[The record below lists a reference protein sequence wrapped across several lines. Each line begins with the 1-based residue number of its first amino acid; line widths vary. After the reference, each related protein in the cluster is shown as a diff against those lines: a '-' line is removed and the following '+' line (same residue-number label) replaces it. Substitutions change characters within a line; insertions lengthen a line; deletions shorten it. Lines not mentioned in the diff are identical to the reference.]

1 MVDAF
6 MGLRNDTRQ
15 CALNQETS
23 VNVRVRQL
31 TALGLLAFCSLALAR
46 DLGQDEALRLREQ
59 GAILPLE
66 QLLEMAQKRHP
77 GSRLLEAELEEDDDI
92 YVYEVELLT
101 TTGED
106 HVPLADE
113 LIAGLSRQGY
123 AVDWLADGRDAL
135 YQGQTEPYDL
145 IILDLGLPGIPG
157 IEVLKQWRAKGL
169 ATPVLILTARSS
181 WAERIEGLKAGADD
195 YLTKPFH
202 PEELQLR
209 VQALLRRS
217 HGQPN
222 QPLLESAGLQL
233 DESRQCVTRD
243 GADIQLTAA
252 EFRLLRYFMLHPQ
265 QILSKSHLA
274 EHLYDGETE
283 RDSNV
288 LEVHVN
294 HLRRKLGREVI
305 ETRRGQGYIFGT
317 SSQ

>member
-1 MVDAF
+1 M
-6 MGLRNDTRQ
+6 
-15 CALNQETS
+15 
-23 VNVRVRQL
+23 
-31 TALGLLAFCSLALAR
+31 
-46 DLGQDEALRLREQ
+46 
-59 GAILPLE
+59 
-66 QLLEMAQKRHP
+66 
-77 GSRLLEAELEEDDDI
+77 RLLL
-92 YVYEVELLT
+92 V
-101 TTGED
+101 ED

-202 PEELQLR
+202 PEALQLR